1 MVSNRPYI
9 YSHTHI
15 PNQSHAIPPIS
26 HTTLHFHIL
35 SSMQIACHTNT
46 SLLQTLDYPLLIY
59 VFIYV
64 KCMLLLLCVYCTFI
78 RNSEFIFSRIHVLL
92 VVNFTL
98 ETFTIINCALYLEL
112 NHSKWAESA
121 ERNVKLWMLAMCG
134 DRWMDVWCVYNLFIL
149 KKRESEWELSVKIIW
164 IIHNGKVYPCT
175 LLTFQSVNGRRLCI
189 SFN

>member
-64 KCMLLLLCVYCTFI
+64 KCMLLLLLLLLLCVYCTFI

-134 DRWMDVWCVYNLFIL
+134 DIWMYGVYTNCLSS
-149 KKRESEWELSVKIIW
+149 KKERVSESFQWKLYELYTMVKF
-164 IIHNGKVYPCT
+164 T
-175 LLTFQSVNGRRLCI
+175 RALC
-189 SFN
+189 